1 MLRLRS
7 NLESPNVYESM
18 IEYEDRRIQA
28 GHFLSLVSCYVP
40 NFKPVDAVWIEYEAK
55 DAVPG
60 CDKKKRIDLSG
71 YRTETEWR
79 DEFETMTLPFRITI
93 AMQKIVIHADRTE
106 LTLEFSP
113 HAMWLAGFT
122 GPRKFTMRQ
131 NAVVASTLTPP
142 IGISMIKVLIE
153 NCVPNAISSEE
164 FPVNTLC
171 VLDSSNNF
179 KFFNPH
185 VIIDHEIVSGV
196 ELRIWFVDELNC
208 PFTSAPVHLELFIS
222 PTPQH
227 EKKQAFFR
235 VKRDFTVTFPHDI
248 SQVAIADAF
257 GGLPMLPIKHS
268 TALAILHVRCS
279 DESKNRDRDIN
290 LIQHASVRPLKGHI
304 MTRTSWDLVFRALVE
319 ECTAYLTNT
328 YPNVQ
333 IGFTLASA
341 YHKTGMI
348 MLVLSTSMNS
358 NKKKTPWWTFT
369 IELPLCLMPP
379 HPKQPSR
386 RRLLTTI
393 QSNDDDRIPY
403 ANSTL
408 YEHPQSVLYSEDDVV
423 SIFCRSLNPKEALMQ
438 ARNDNCVLAPV
449 NRHFWYW
456 TDVHPPVK
464 SLDFTF
470 ERTTIYQNNVET
482 AVPLDLYNL
491 REKLGLD
498 TGLIMRLIF
507 K

>member
-1 MLRLRS
+1 MLRLRT
-7 NLESPNVYESM
+7 NLERPNVYESM
-18 IEYEDRRIQA
+18 IEYEDRRIQT

-60 CDKKKRIDLSG
+60 CDKKRRIELSG
-71 YRTETEWR
+71 YRTESEWR
-79 DEFETMTLPFRITI
+79 DEFETMSLPFRITI
-93 AMQKIVIHADRTE
+93 AMQKIIIHAHQTE
-106 LTLEFSP
+106 VTFEFSP

-122 GPRKFTMRQ
+122 GPRKFTVQQ

-142 IGISMIKVLIE
+142 IGITMIKVLIE
-153 NCVPNAISSEE
+153 NCVPNAISTED
-164 FPVNTLC
+164 FPMNTLC

-185 VIIDHEIVSGV
+185 IIIDHEIVSGV
-196 ELRIWFVDELNC
+196 NLKIWFVDELNC
-208 PFTSAPVHLELFIS
+208 PFTTAPVHLELFIN

-235 VKRDFTVTFPHDI
+235 VKRDFTVTFPRDI

-257 GGLPMLPIKHS
+257 GGIPMLPIKYT

-279 DESKNRDRDIN
+279 DESKNTDKNLN
-290 LIQHASVRPLKGHI
+290 LIQNASVAPLKGRV
-304 MTRTSWDLVFRALVE
+304 MTRASWDLVFKALEE
-319 ECTAYLTNT
+319 ECTAYLTKT
-328 YPNVQ
+328 YPDVR
-333 IGFTLASA
+333 IGFDLA
-341 YHKTGMI
+341 YDTNKMGMI
-348 MLVLSTSMNS
+348 MIALSTYLNN

-386 RRLLTTI
+386 RRLISTI
-393 QSNDDDRIPY
+393 RSTDEGYIRY
-403 ANSTL
+403 AYSSIL
-408 YEHPQSVLYSEDDVV
+408 DHPQSVLYSEDDTV

-456 TDVHPPVK
+456 TDVYPPSK
-464 SLDFTF
+464 TLDFTF
-470 ERTTIYQNNVET
+470 ERTTIYQNNAEK

-498 TGLIMRLIF
+498 TSLIMRLIF